1 MARRDSVEMS
11 VRGAPEGRLSLPFLP
26 TLAMAVVIGAASML
40 CREPAKGPALPPAA
54 EVGPQAFAPAPTPLP
69 AAPARAPAAV
79 IFAEHYP
86 LAVGAAPRP
95 APRLAAAASR
105 RHLLRAAEA
114 PPRRPEGLVAK
125 SVPVQDPLDAA
136 RIERS
141 EEVAQEAETLLPELA
156 LPFAPAVRAV
166 GEAASYVGGKA
177 ASVTGA
183 VGGAVGGTV
192 RGSVAV
198 LVDAMR

>member
-1 MARRDSVEMS
+1 M
-11 VRGAPEGRLSLPFLP
+11 
-26 TLAMAVVIGAASML
+26 
-40 CREPAKGPALPPAA
+40 
-54 EVGPQAFAPAPTPLP
+54 
-69 AAPARAPAAV
+69 
-79 IFAEHYP
+79 
-86 LAVGAAPRP
+86 
-95 APRLAAAASR
+95 
-105 RHLLRAAEA
+105 
-114 PPRRPEGLVAK
+114 AK